1 MIVMGRSPDIFEYPD
16 TFIPERWN
24 REEHV
29 RYTFAHVPF
38 GFGPRMCIGELFC
51 VYIYTTCISSEDTF
65 IIISVGRRV
74 AELNLHITLAHI
86 IKQFVLEYPDKKPMN
101 TKMTLLLKPE
111 RILNIVLK
119 NL

>member
-1 MIVMGRSPDIFEYPD
+1 M
-16 TFIPERWN
+16 
-24 REEHV
+24 
-29 RYTFAHVPF
+29 
-38 GFGPRMCIGELFC
+38 
-51 VYIYTTCISSEDTF
+51 
-65 IIISVGRRV
+65 